1 MRMLTYGML
10 MTLALSLGWAAL
22 SHADDFRPFSRK
34 PTLATDLVVGSS
46 ETPEMEIAG

>member
-1 MRMLTYGML
+1 MRMLTYGVL

-34 PTLATDLVVGSS
+34 PTLATDLVVDA
-46 ETPEMEIAG
+46 PKIRPAAIAS